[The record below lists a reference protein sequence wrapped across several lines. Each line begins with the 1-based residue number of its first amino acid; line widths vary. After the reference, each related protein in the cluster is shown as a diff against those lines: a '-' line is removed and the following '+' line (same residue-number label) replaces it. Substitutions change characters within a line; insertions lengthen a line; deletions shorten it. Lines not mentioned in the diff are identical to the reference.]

1 MNKRVRNSVMILMKK
16 TLGQVL
22 KDRRALLGLTQRE
35 LALKLGVKP
44 SHVAYLETNRR
55 GPSLGLLS
63 RIADVLGLP
72 KESLFVLAHPEA
84 SSLLGAPRDV
94 APRQEQDQAWQEFA
108 GNEALLAR
116 HQVMPRELKVLS
128 QVNLLGKI
136 TAPRQFVFIL
146 NAIRQAVEEGETPLG
161 PLPPFLH

>member
-1 MNKRVRNSVMILMKK
+1 MMKK
-16 TLGQVL
+16 TLGEVL
-22 KDRRALLGLTQRE
+22 KDRRAMLRLTQRE

-55 GPSLGLLS
+55 RPSLGLLS

-72 KESLFVLAHPEA
+72 KESLFVLAHPDA
-84 SSLLGAPRDV
+84 SSFVDTPRNA
-94 APRQEQDQAWQEFA
+94 APRQDPNQTWQEFA
-108 GNEALLAR
+108 GNKALLVR
-116 HQVMPRELKVLS
+116 HQVKPRELKVLS

-146 NAIRQAVEEGETPLG
+146 NAIRQAVEEEEPPLR
-161 PLPPFLH
+161 

>member
-1 MNKRVRNSVMILMKK
+1 VNKLVRESVKPLMKK

-22 KDRRALLGLTQRE
+22 KGRRALLGLTQRE

-72 KESLFVLAHPEA
+72 EESLFVLAHPEA
-84 SSLLGAPRDV
+84 SSLLGPPRN
-94 APRQEQDQAWQEFA
+94 AGPQQEQDHAFQKFA

-116 HQVMPRELKVLS
+116 HQVKPRELKVLS

-146 NAIRQAVEEGETPLG
+146 NAIREAVEEEPR
-161 PLPPFLH
+161 